1 MQEEEDVAE
10 RRGSSLVRGGVGN
23 SDLLLGFAP
32 DALGEVE
39 RLAGAQATE
48 LCS

>member
-1 MQEEEDVAE
+1 MFA
-10 RRGSSLVRGGVGN
+10 GAGGVGN

-48 LCS
+48 LFS